1 MSQRSD
7 NPNAFDPFSAWR
19 TMRDANL
26 DTWAKM
32 MVQFVNSDAYA
43 QATASM
49 LDSYLTAS
57 EPFRRAL
64 ETTMAQVLTQFNMPT
79 RTDVTT
85 LAERLTNIEMRL
97 DDLDARLDA
106 IERVAQRT
114 SSASTAD
121 QPVGATEEQ

>member
-7 NPNAFDPFSAWR
+7 NPNPLDPFSAWR

-26 DTWAKM
+26 DAWAKM
-32 MVQFVNSDAYA
+32 MVQLVNSEAYA
-43 QATASM
+43 QATATM
-49 LDSYLTAS
+49 LDSYLSAS

-64 ETTMAQVLTQFNMPT
+64 ETTMTQVLTQFNMPT
-79 RTDVTT
+79 RTDITN

-106 IERVAQRT
+106 IERAAQQ
-114 SSASTAD
+114 SSPAPTPS
-121 QPVGATEEQ
+121 QPAGATEE